1 MHHLLRITTSI
12 LIAGLGVVIIAT
24 TLVVHA
30 RPAAGLDRLNEQS
43 PVALAADYPNC
54 RFGVGG
60 DVRGFGVTQL
70 NVGWSMEWLTQLNPP
85 VPNGADYFQVVTIK
99 PAMGGYIFTPPTATL
114 QAALDQNPGAT
125 WLIGN
130 EPDSPWQ
137 DNLRPETYAAA
148 YHQLYHL
155 IKQRDPSAL
164 VAAGNIV
171 QPTPLR
177 MQYLDR
183 VLKSYWQT
191 FGESLPADIWSV
203 HSYILR
209 EIDPA
214 DPEAMPNGSYEVWGA
229 YIPPG
234 ITATRGILYTY
245 SQMFDVA
252 IFRQRLIDFRQWMR
266 DRGYGDKPLYI
277 TEYGTLFPYPPY
289 IADHYADEN
298 GVLMTEARTATF
310 MTKTFTTLRQ
320 LTQAQTG
327 YAADA
332 NRLVQRW
339 LWYSVSD
346 ESFGGLLFD
355 PTTRARRPVGDV
367 FAVYTHALP
376 PEADLLAVRLT
387 ADPLGAID
395 VAKPQ
400 TVTLHAQVANAGNI
414 SVTRPF
420 TVEFYAGY
428 PLSGTLIAAR
438 TVTMPLA
445 GCGAAVEIR
454 VRWPA
459 LITGVHP
466 AYIRVVSPPGL
477 SETDLANNVRAA
489 QILVAPPRVYLPML
503 FKAIP

>member
-1 MHHLLRITTSI
+1 MHHLLRFTSSV
-12 LIAGLGVVIIAT
+12 LIAGLGVVVLAT
-24 TLVVHA
+24 ALVVQA
-30 RPAAGLDRLNEQS
+30 RPGPGPDRLQDQPFAAS
-43 PVALAADYPNC
+43 AADYPNC

-60 DVRGFGVTQL
+60 DVRGFSVAQL
-70 NVGWSMEWLTQLNPP
+70 NVGWSMEWSAQLNPP
-85 VPNGADYFQVVTIK
+85 RPNGADYFQVVTIR
-99 PAMGGYIFTPPTATL
+99 PAMGGYVFTPPTSTL
-114 QAALDQNPGAT
+114 HAILDQNPGAT
-125 WLIGN
+125 WLVSN

-148 YHQLYHL
+148 YHQLYYL

-183 VLKSYWQT
+183 VLNSYRQT
-191 FGESLPADIWSV
+191 FKESLPADIWSV

-209 EIDPA
+209 EIDPS
-214 DPEAMPNGSYEVWGA
+214 DPEAMPNGPYEVWGA

-234 ITATRGILYTY
+234 ITATRGMLYSY

-252 IFRQRLIDFRQWMR
+252 IFKQRLIDFRQWMR

-289 IADHYADEN
+289 ATDYYADEN
-298 GVLMTEARTATF
+298 GVLMTEARTAAF
-310 MTKTFTTLRQ
+310 MTKTFATLQQ
-320 LTQAQTG
+320 LTHAQTG

-355 PTTRARRPVGDV
+355 PTTRVRRPLGNV
-367 FAVYTHALP
+367 FAAYTHALP
-376 PEADLLAVRLT
+376 PEVDLLAVQLT
-387 ADPLGAID
+387 ADPLGAINA
-395 VAKPQ
+395 AKPQ
-400 TVTLHAQVANAGNI
+400 TATLRAQVSNVGNI
-414 SVTRPF
+414 SVTRRF

-438 TVTMPLA
+438 SVTIPLA
-445 GCGAAVEIR
+445 GCGAAVNLSAT
-454 VRWPA
+454 WPA

-466 AYIRVVSPPGL
+466 AYVRVVGAPGL

-489 QILVAPPRVYLPML
+489 QILVAPPRVYLPL
-503 FKAIP
+503 VRRVFP